1 MDRDTLDTLLKSK
14 YGEDFDTSL
23 ITDDDIAS
31 LAVVANSG
39 TNIDDQDDDID
50 DNGDDDHTDVL
61 DDDVEIELENINFD
75 ELSEDAKLL
84 YKAMVK
90 EKQARLNDKI
100 NSIISSSALSD
111 TQKKVVKDFAKVSN
125 NVEQIKSMIS
135 DLEKDN
141 KASKRVIGNSRVI
154 GKNNVKST
162 VKIDKKDKAPAFGTR
177 DFGAW
182 LAKKK

>member
-1 MDRDTLDTLLKSK
+1 MDRDTLETLLKSK

-23 ITDDDIAS
+23 ITDDDIATLS
-31 LAVVANSG
+31 PIDDHIDES
-39 TNIDDQDDDID
+39 TDPDDDQDDEPIDNNSDVSDEDI
-50 DNGDDDHTDVL
+50 
-61 DDDVEIELENINFD
+61 EIDLESINVD

-90 EKQARLNDKI
+90 EKKERLNDKI
-100 NSIISSSALSD
+100 VNLISSSNLSE
-111 TQKKVVKDFAKVSN
+111 TQKKVVKDFSKVSN
-125 NVEQIKSMIS
+125 NIEQIKTMIA

-162 VKIDKKDKAPAFGTR
+162 VKIDKKDKAPALGTKE
-177 DFGAW
+177 FGAW
-182 LAKKK
+182 LARKK